1 MSSLHACSKLKQRS
15 LFTGPELMSTSSID
29 AEVKE
34 GISLKD
40 KSDTVTFV
48 SHEHEELKIHF
59 CFHKNVYW
67 EFRKLCEHL
76 K

>member
-29 AEVKE
+29 AEVKV
-34 GISLKD
+34 GIYL
-40 KSDTVTFV
+40 TQL